1 VIWFIEYGHR
11 TAPTDAFDQ
20 KGTRINST
28 DTDAPSFADLSRDLL
43 EAADLEVVTSLVELP
58 TSFQLPTH
66 RHPGEEFAY
75 VIDGAIYYWENGVDG
90 ECHMPAGSF
99 AKVPLGAVH
108 SVRTGED
115 QGAKLVVF
123 RVHPPGASERE
134 LVDIDD

>member
-1 VIWFIEYGHR
+1 M
-11 TAPTDAFDQ
+11 T
-20 KGTRINST
+20 ST
-28 DTDAPSFADLSRDLL
+28 NTSAPSFADLGRDLL

-58 TSFQLPTH
+58 PSFQLPTH

-75 VIDGAIYYWENGVDG
+75 VIDGAIYFWQHGADG

-108 SVRTGED
+108 TVRTGED
-115 QGAKLVVF
+115 QGAKLIVF
-123 RVHPPGASERE
+123 RVHTPGAPERE

>member
-1 VIWFIEYGHR
+1 MASTG
-11 TAPTDAFDQ
+11 AFDQ
-20 KGTRINST
+20 KETRMSST
-28 DTDAPSFADLSRDLL
+28 DTSAPSFADLGRDLL

-58 TSFQLPTH
+58 PSFQLPTH

-75 VIDGAIYYWENGVDG
+75 VIEGAIYYWEHGADG
-90 ECHMPAGSF
+90 ECHMPAGSL

-115 QGAKLVVF
+115 QGAKLIVF
-123 RVHPPGASERE
+123 RVHTPGAPERE